1 MKSITIDS
9 RKIGE
14 SEPCF
19 IIAELSA
26 NHLKDYD
33 TAMKTLEAAA
43 DAGVDAFKIQTLT
56 PDTMTIDCDNE
67 YFTINKGT
75 LWDGRTLYDLYSE
88 TPLPYEWH
96 KPIIKKCKEMGLI
109 WFSTPYDKS
118 ATDFL
123 ESFDP
128 PAYKVASFEVT
139 DVPLIE
145 YIASKGKPVI
155 ISTGIAREEEIEDAL
170 EACRRVGNEQIAL
183 LKCTSAY
190 PAPFDEIN
198 LKTLNH
204 YQQRFDVV
212 SGLSDHTLGTE
223 VPVASVAIG
232 GSIIEKHLILSREL
246 GGPDAAFSLE
256 PDEFKRLVDQV
267 RNVEKAL
274 GSVTYEL
281 TEKVKANRM
290 FARSLFVV
298 ADVQAGEILTED
310 NVRSIRPGY
319 GMAPKFLDQILGK
332 KAVQNVERGTPLK
345 KEHIMGFE

>member
-1 MKSITIDS
+1 MNTITIGNK
-9 RKIGE
+9 KIGD

-26 NHLKDYD
+26 NHLKDFE

-75 LWDGRTLYDLYSE
+75 IWDGRTLYDLYSE

-96 KPIIKKCKEMGLI
+96 KPIIDKCEDLGLI

-123 ESFDP
+123 EGFNP
-128 PAYKVASFEVT
+128 PAYKIASFEIT
-139 DVPLIE
+139 DVSLIT

-155 ISTGIAREEEIEDAL
+155 ISTGIATEQEIEDAL
-170 EACRRVGNEQIAL
+170 EACRKAGNDQIAL

-190 PAPFDEIN
+190 PAPFEEIN
-198 LKTLNH
+198 LKTMGD
-204 YQQRFDVV
+204 YKRRYGVV

-223 VPVASVAIG
+223 VPVASVALG
-232 GSIIEKHLILSREL
+232 GSIIEKHLILDRNL
-246 GGPDAAFSLE
+246 GGPDAKFSLE
-256 PDEFKRLVDQV
+256 PGEFKNLVSQV

-274 GSVTYEL
+274 GEINYEL
-281 TEKVKANRM
+281 TDKASDNRM

-298 ADVQAGEILTED
+298 ADVKAGEILSEE

-319 GMAPKFLDQILGK
+319 GMAPKYLDRVLGK
-332 KAVQNVERGTPLK
+332 KAAQELKRGTPLK
-345 KEHIMGFE
+345 AEQIEGF

>member
-1 MKSITIDS
+1 MTSITIGN
-9 RKIGE
+9 RIIGE
-14 SEPCF
+14 SAPCF

-33 TAMKTLEAAA
+33 TAMKTLQAAA

-67 YFTINKGT
+67 HFTINKGT

-96 KPIIKKCKEMGLI
+96 KPIIDKCKELGLI

-123 ESFDP
+123 EEFDP
-128 PAYKVASFEVT
+128 PAYKIASFEIT

-145 YIASKGKPVI
+145 YVASKGKPVI
-155 ISTGIAREEEIEDAL
+155 ISTGIATESEIMDAL
-170 EACRRVGNEQIAL
+170 NACRRAGNDEIAL

-190 PAPFDEIN
+190 PAPFEEIN
-198 LKTLNH
+198 LRTIEDYKN
-204 YQQRFDVV
+204 RFDVV

-223 VPVASVAIG
+223 VPVASVAVG
-232 GSIIEKHLILSREL
+232 ASVIEKHLILDRNL
-246 GGPDAAFSLE
+246 GGPDAKFSLE
-256 PDEFKRLVDQV
+256 PQEFKALVNQV

-281 TEKVKANRM
+281 TEKARDNRM
-290 FARSLFVV
+290 FARSLFIVK
-298 ADVQAGEILTED
+298 DIKSGDLFTEE

-319 GMAPKFLDQILGK
+319 GMAPKFMERVLGK
-332 KAVQNVERGTPLK
+332 KASLDIERGTPLH
-345 KEHIMGFE
+345 EDQIEGF

>member
-1 MKSITIDS
+1 MNITIDN
-9 RKIGE
+9 RKIGDGQ
-14 SEPCF
+14 PTF

-26 NHLKDYD
+26 NHLKKFDL
-33 TAMKTLEAAA
+33 AIETLEAAA
-43 DAGVDAFKIQTLT
+43 EAGVDAFKIQTLT

-96 KPIIKKCKEMGLI
+96 KPIIEKCKELGLI
-109 WFSTPYDKS
+109 WFSTPYDKT

-123 ESFDP
+123 EKFDP
-128 PAYKVASFEVT
+128 PAYKIASFEIT

-145 YIASKGKPVI
+145 YVASKGKPVI
-155 ISTGIAREEEIEDAL
+155 ISTGIATKEEIEDAL
-170 EACRRVGNEQIAL
+170 AACKRAGNDDIAL

-190 PAPFDEIN
+190 PAPYEEIN
-198 LKTLNH
+198 LRTIEDFKSRYN
-204 YQQRFDVV
+204 VV

-223 VPVASVAIG
+223 VPIASVAVG
-232 GSIIEKHLILSREL
+232 GSIIEKHLILDRDL
-246 GGPDAAFSLE
+246 GGPDAKFSLE
-256 PDEFKRLVDQV
+256 PSEFKALVEAV

-274 GSVTYEL
+274 GTVQYEL
-281 TEKVKANRM
+281 TKKAKESRM

-298 ADVQAGEILTED
+298 EDIEAGCAFTES

-319 GMAPKFLDQILGK
+319 GMAPKYLNDVLGK
-332 KAVQNVERGTPLK
+332 KASKSIERGTPLK
-345 KEHIMGFE
+345 KELISEE

>member
-1 MKSITIDS
+1 MNITIDH

-14 SEPCF
+14 GQPNF

-26 NHLKDYD
+26 NHLKKFEL
-33 TAMKTLEAAA
+33 AIQTLEAAA
-43 DAGVDAFKIQTLT
+43 EAGVDAFKIQTLT

-96 KPIIKKCKEMGLI
+96 QPIIDKCKELGLI
-109 WFSTPYDKS
+109 WFSTPYDKT

-123 ESFDP
+123 EQFDP
-128 PAYKVASFEVT
+128 PAYKIASFEIT

-145 YIASKGKPVI
+145 YVASKGKPVI
-155 ISTGIAREEEIEDAL
+155 ISTGIATKEEIEDAL
-170 EACRRVGNEQIAL
+170 AACKRAGNNEIAL

-190 PAPFDEIN
+190 PAPYEEIN
-198 LKTLNH
+198 LRTIEDYKKRYN
-204 YQQRFDVV
+204 VV

-223 VPVASVAIG
+223 VPIASVAVG
-232 GSIIEKHLILSREL
+232 GSIIEKHLILDRDL
-246 GGPDAAFSLE
+246 GGPDAKFSLE
-256 PDEFKRLVDQV
+256 PQEFKTLVHSV

-274 GSVTYEL
+274 GTVQYEL
-281 TEKVKANRM
+281 TKKAKESRM

-298 ADVQAGEILTED
+298 EDIEAGGIFTES
-310 NVRSIRPGY
+310 NIRSIRPGY
-319 GMAPKFLDQILGK
+319 GMPPKYLGDILGK
-332 KAVQNVERGTPLK
+332 KASRSIERGTPLQ
-345 KEHIMGFE
+345 KELILEK

>member
-19 IIAELSA
+19 IVAELSA
-26 NHLKDYD
+26 NHLKNFD

-56 PDTMTIDCDNE
+56 PDTMTINCDNE

-96 KPIIKKCKEMGLI
+96 KPIIEKCKELGLI
-109 WFSTPYDKS
+109 WFSTPYDRS

-123 ESFDP
+123 EDFNP
-128 PAYKVASFEVT
+128 PAYKVASFEIT

-155 ISTGIAREEEIEDAL
+155 ISTGIATEQEINDAL
-170 EACRRVGNEQIAL
+170 DACRRAGNDQIAL

-198 LKTLNH
+198 LKTLND

-212 SGLSDHTLGTE
+212 SGLSDHTPGTE
-223 VPVASVAIG
+223 VPVASVVIG
-232 GSIIEKHLILSREL
+232 GSIIEKHLILNRNL

-256 PDEFKRLVDQV
+256 PDEFKRLVLQV

-298 ADVQAGEILTED
+298 ADVKAGEVLTED

-319 GMAPKFLDQILGK
+319 GMAPKHLEQILGK
-332 KAVQNVERGTPLK
+332 KAAKDIKRGTPLQPDQI
-345 KEHIMGFE
+345 EEFS